1 VNSLDELDGR
11 SSPMKAKGVD
21 ELGSCGVGAA
31 IANAISNAGG
41 VRVREYPITLD
52 KQPATLTAIKWHQS
66 CSARLPA
73 MCVSRQ
79 TGARWITTVVA
90 SVAIAARGDRAG
102 WCAAM

>member
-41 VRVREYPITLD
+41 VRVREYSITL
-52 KQPATLTAIKWHQS
+52 
-66 CSARLPA
+66 
-73 MCVSRQ
+73 
-79 TGARWITTVVA
+79 
-90 SVAIAARGDRAG
+90 
-102 WCAAM
+102 